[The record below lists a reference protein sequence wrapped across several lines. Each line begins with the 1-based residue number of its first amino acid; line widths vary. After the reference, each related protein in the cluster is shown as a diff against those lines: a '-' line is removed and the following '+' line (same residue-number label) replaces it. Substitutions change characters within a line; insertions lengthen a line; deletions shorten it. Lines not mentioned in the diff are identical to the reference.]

1 MKHNLKFLIL
11 NLLYKNGKLL
21 DCISHF
27 PSFERTKKKKISDI
41 YESMEMAGL
50 FFKPVLLH
58 TWNRQM
64 DNFHGKWRRNRKKN
78 IFQNHSLKFF
88 MLGKNWTPLTMQGHI
103 WLCPVSTWSHPK
115 YLKTTIKIHK
125 FIPGKVPLI
134 SSKHITQ

>member
-27 PSFERTKKKKISDI
+27 PSFERTKKKISDI

-64 DNFHGKWRRNRKKN
+64 DNFHGK
-78 IFQNHSLKFF
+78 
-88 MLGKNWTPLTMQGHI
+88 
-103 WLCPVSTWSHPK
+103 
-115 YLKTTIKIHK
+115 
-125 FIPGKVPLI
+125 
-134 SSKHITQ
+134 